1 MSIVDVREKIPNDVF
16 TALELNACLAGY
28 RHKGA
33 KISSMTRK
41 GEIIPVRRGL
51 YVFPEQLRRET
62 LSRGALA
69 NRIYG
74 PSYVSEDFAL
84 GYYGLIPET
93 VQMVTSIARGRTRE
107 FTTPFGVFRYRY
119 CRSRAYSLGV
129 TLAGEGQN
137 RFLIAT
143 PEKALFDKTLFDQR
157 FDGSDVEQYLF
168 EDLRIDEEALRRFRR
183 TRIAELAPFMC
194 GRLKNLGE
202 FLKHL

>member
-1 MSIVDVREKIPNDVF
+1 M
-16 TALELNACLAGY
+16 A
-28 RHKGA
+28 
-33 KISSMTRK
+33 RK

-51 YVFPEQLRRET
+51 YAFPAQLRREP

-74 PSYVSEDFAL
+74 PSYVSEDYAL
-84 GYYGLIPET
+84 GYYGRIPET
-93 VQMVTSIARGRTRE
+93 LQMVTSITRGRSRE
-107 FTTPFGVFRYRY
+107 FATPFGVFRYRY
-119 CRSRAYSLGV
+119 CRSRAYALGV

-143 PEKALFDKTLFDQR
+143 PEKALFDKALFDHR

-183 TRIAELAPFMC
+183 TRIAELAPFLC

-202 FLKHL
+202 FLKGFCGRRRRP